1 MVARSQKSGGEFTA
15 HAALRTRQK
24 DTHGQDA
31 LEKLHRRQL
40 NNAIEAAKFMAK
52 HFANEGMPRMT
63 NVHL

>member
-31 LEKLHRRQL
+31 LEKLQQRQL
-40 NNAIEAAKFMAK
+40 NNAIEAAKFMVK
-52 HFANEGMPRMT
+52 HFGQQGNAA
-63 NVHL
+63 HD

>member
-15 HAALRTRQK
+15 HAALRTR

-31 LEKLHRRQL
+31 LEKLQQRQL

-52 HFANEGMPRMT
+52 HFGQRGNAA
-63 NVHL
+63 HD

>member
-31 LEKLHRRQL
+31 LEKLHRSQL

-52 HFANEGMPRMT
+52 HFGQRGNAA
-63 NVHL
+63 HD